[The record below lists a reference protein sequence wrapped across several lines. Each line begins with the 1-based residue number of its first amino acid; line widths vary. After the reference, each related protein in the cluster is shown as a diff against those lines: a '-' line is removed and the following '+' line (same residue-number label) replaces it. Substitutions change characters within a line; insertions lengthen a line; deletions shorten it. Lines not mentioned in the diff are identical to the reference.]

1 MLSKNPVLGLA
12 DASGGAHTVYPIYF
26 GSDPVIVAEVIEYY
40 RTHPEDRHLLAD
52 PLVALQRVVEL
63 AEAPA

>member
-1 MLSKNPVLGLA
+1 M
-12 DASGGAHTVYPIYF
+12 YPIYF